1 MEASVRQDAP
11 DVERLEAEVRRLV
24 HERQQLREADASFPE
39 LERNRAHIVRT
50 QLDLARALIR
60 RHLPPALR

>member
-1 MEASVRQDAP
+1 MGVSLRQDEP

-24 HERQQLREADASFPE
+24 GQRQQLREANAASAE
-39 LERNRAHIVRT
+39 LERNRSLIGRT

-60 RHLPPALR
+60 RHMPGALG